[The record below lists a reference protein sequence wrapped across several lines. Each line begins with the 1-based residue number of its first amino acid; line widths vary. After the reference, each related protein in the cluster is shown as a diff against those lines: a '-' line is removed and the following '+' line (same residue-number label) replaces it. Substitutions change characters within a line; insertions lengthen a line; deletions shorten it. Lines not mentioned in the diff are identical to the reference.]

1 MHAALRLVGLSA
13 LLLGVGLALAALGE
27 EARTA
32 PLFRIER
39 SKNANVVQYD
49 VQLRADGRLDPKE
62 PVVAYWIRLE
72 KDGQRKDLSWIQ
84 RRFAYGFDTGYN
96 RETGVA
102 TLRMK
107 ADLGREIRVVRGD
120 EGYRAELVI
129 DGRPAYIER
138 IFIQSIEGGVLPE
151 VEYIDFWG
159 TDLET
164 GEPRYERFEPS

>member
-1 MHAALRLVGLSA
+1 MHAAPR
-13 LLLGVGLALAALGE
+13 LLGLFGLILGACLALAATGE
-27 EARTA
+27 EAQTA

-62 PVVAYWIRLE
+62 PVIAYWIRLAKE
-72 KDGQRKDLSWIQ
+72 GQRQELSWLQ
-84 RRFAYGFDTGYN
+84 RRFAYGFDSRYDRDTD
-96 RETGVA
+96 VA
-102 TLRMK
+102 TLRMN
-107 ADLGREIRVVRGD
+107 ADLGREIRVVHTG

-129 DGRPAYIER
+129 DERPAHVDR

-164 GEPRYERFEPS
+164 GKPRYERFEPS